1 MGYIHTI
8 FIPIIAICCIK
19 CFASFRKDNQQ
30 FYNKTVDYFFPEES
44 GTPKIEMDQYLCFLK
59 KNTSCSCTK
68 TCRYYGTCCI
78 DAFFNSNVTS
88 VKEYIDI
95 FRNMTKIKKHVKKLP
110 AVNFKAYSVKVRV
123 EKLPMVASCDNR
135 ESP

>member
-30 FYNKTVDYFFPEES
+30 FYNKIVDYFFPEES
-44 GTPKIEMDQYLCFLK
+44 GIPKIEMDQYLCFLK

-88 VKEYIDI
+88 VKEYVDI
-95 FRNMTKIKKHVKKLP
+95 FRNMTKIKNMSKNYLLLISKLI
-110 AVNFKAYSVKVRV
+110 
-123 EKLPMVASCDNR
+123 L
-135 ESP
+135 